1 MTFLPFLLNRSRL
14 PICSY
19 NLFLFW
25 PVTLKSVKKKSIN
38 ACILINKISL
48 NKKKTKK
55 KKKNFMNVY
64 NKKKKYK
71 KKKKKYL
78 FMYIDKQNQFK
89 KKSTFFSI
97 LACNTSNTKLLIYS
111 LSQHLTRLAND
122 FPPFFAY
129 LVKVPNMLLLFFSI
143 LACNTSNTKWLI
155 YSLSQHLTRLANDF
169 PAFFA

>member
-25 PVTLKSVKKKSIN
+25 PVTLKSVKKKKSL
-38 ACILINKISL
+38 CIYIDKQNQ
-48 NKKKTKK
+48 
-55 KKKNFMNVY
+55 
-64 NKKKKYK
+64 K
-71 KKKKKYL
+71 KKKKKYVC
-78 FMYIDKQNQFK
+78 MYIDKQNQLKEK
-89 KKSTFFSI
+89 K
-97 LACNTSNTKLLIYS
+97 
-111 LSQHLTRLAND
+111 
-122 FPPFFAY
+122 
-129 LVKVPNMLLLFFSI
+129 VLFFSI

>member
-1 MTFLPFLLNRSRL
+1 MTFLPFLLNRSKL

-25 PVTLKSVKKKSIN
+25 PITLKSV
-38 ACILINKISL
+38 
-48 NKKKTKK
+48 
-55 KKKNFMNVY
+55 
-64 NKKKKYK
+64 

-78 FMYIDKQNQFK
+78 FMCINKQKHSK
-89 KKSTFFSI
+89 KKKNNIFVVVLKNKI
-97 LACNTSNTKLLIYS
+97 KKKKK
-111 LSQHLTRLAND
+111 
-122 FPPFFAY
+122 
-129 LVKVPNMLLLFFSI
+129 KVLFFSI